1 MILPD
6 AMLSITRI
14 PLSRL
19 IVTEHQPRHFDR
31 LKHYYDLLILPE
43 NAHKAPGLI
52 SVKPRG
58 DGYYEILDGH
68 HRYCAHI
75 LAGRCEALC
84 LVIEEPD

>member
-1 MILPD
+1 M
-6 AMLSITRI
+6 
-14 PLSRL
+14 
-19 IVTEHQPRHFDR
+19 
-31 LKHYYDLLILPE
+31 ILPE